1 MRLATLIVTGIL
13 ACGLIPGNV
22 ARSAPDNTLREIRT
36 WSLGDVTRIAIEVDG
51 VLNFKHD
58 RLAEPPRLFFDLDET
73 SVGKLRGAAA
83 TITVGDPVVRQV
95 RVGILRKGV
104 ARVVVDLFEQGEYS
118 VSQLTNP
125 SRLVI
130 EVRRGASAPK
140 LPAVEPPAPPLAPPP
155 ALEPSA
161 PPAPI
166 SAVSSKS
173 VPLAVRRTII
183 VKGKRRHFIEAP
195 RTAARKPA
203 PPLWTIA
210 AQPRV
215 ASRLSLASIAP
226 APTWTPAIP
235 TRPHRKPSVAVAR
248 NTAPVTTPAP
258 APAAAPE
265 LPPPPR
271 VAAKATPAPRAEV
284 DPSETF
290 LDARPAQQTRLGD
303 RSLTRALG
311 LKLRRV
317 VIDAGHGG
325 HDTGTI
331 SRNGLKEKDLVLDV
345 ALRLGAIIEERLGSE
360 VVYTRD
366 SDVFVPL
373 EDRTSFANRQKA
385 DLFLSIHANSSPSR
399 SAAGMETFYLNFT
412 TSKDDLDLAARENAS
427 SEKSIHDLSD
437 LVRRITLQDKVEE
450 SREFASRVQTAG
462 YELTTKT
469 HGRLRNRG
477 VKKAPFVVLIGA
489 RMPSVLV
496 EIGFLTNSKEE
507 SMLKK
512 TGHRDK
518 IAEALFKGVSR
529 YADGL
534 SHFRVAQNGASLTA
548 SESQ

>member
-13 ACGLIPGNV
+13 ACGFIPGGV
-22 ARSAPDNTLREIRT
+22 ARSAPLNTLREIRT
-36 WSLGDVTRIAIEVDG
+36 WSLGDSTRIAIEIDG
-51 VLNFKHD
+51 TLTFRHD
-58 RLAEPPRLFFDLDET
+58 RLADPPRLFFDLDET
-73 SVGKLRGAAA
+73 SVGTLRGSAA

-95 RVGILRKGV
+95 RVGILRRGV
-104 ARVVVDLFEQGEYS
+104 ARVVVDLFEQGEYT

-125 SRLVI
+125 SRLVV
-130 EVRRGASAPK
+130 EVRRGSAAPRN
-140 LPAVEPPAPPLAPPP
+140 PAVEPPAQPLTPPP
-155 ALEPSA
+155 AIEPPA
-161 PPAPI
+161 PPVPI
-166 SAVSSKS
+166 SAVSSKAE
-173 VPLAVRRTII
+173 PKAVRRTIV

-195 RTAARKPA
+195 RATAARKPA
-203 PPLWTIA
+203 PPLWTLA

-215 ASRLSLASIAP
+215 TGRLVLSHIAP
-226 APTWTPAIP
+226 PPTWVPAIP
-235 TRPHRKPSVAVAR
+235 ARPPRKPAVIVAR
-248 NTAPVTTPAP
+248 NTPATPAP
-258 APAAAPE
+258 AAIPE
-265 LPPPPR
+265 PPPAPR
-271 VAAKATPAPRAEV
+271 GAAAKATPAPRVEA
-284 DPSETF
+284 DPGETF

-345 ALRLGAIIEERLGSE
+345 ALRLGALIEERLGSE

-366 SDVFVPL
+366 TDLFVPL

-399 SAAGMETFYLNFT
+399 NAAGMETFYLNFT

-462 YELTTKT
+462 YELTAKT
-469 HGRLRNRG
+469 HGRLKNRG

-534 SHFRVAQNGASLTA
+534 SHFRVAQSSASHAA